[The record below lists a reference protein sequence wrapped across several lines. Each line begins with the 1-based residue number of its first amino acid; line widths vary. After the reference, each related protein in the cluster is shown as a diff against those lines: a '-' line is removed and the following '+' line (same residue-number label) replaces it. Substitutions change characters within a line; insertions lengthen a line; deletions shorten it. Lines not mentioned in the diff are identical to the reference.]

1 MKTTV
6 EIPDDLF
13 RKAKARAALEGIP
26 LRDLVVHGL
35 QLAMNEPP
43 AGEAKRRRVQFP
55 LISARR
61 EAEPLT
67 DEMVAAALERMAAE
81 EIAQDANFV

>member
-6 EIPDDLF
+6 EIPDELF
-13 RKAKARAALEGIP
+13 RRVKARAALEGIP

-35 QLAMNEPP
+35 QLAMNELS
-43 AGEAKRRRVQFP
+43 AGEARRRVQFP
-55 LISARR
+55 LIEART

-67 DEMVAAALERMAAE
+67 DEMVAAALEHMAE
-81 EIAQDANFV
+81 EELAHDADFV